1 MLESR
6 VAACD
11 EAVEVAV
18 DATVGLAPV
27 LDEDGVVADCDLS
40 VLLEIIVM
48 WINIPFEDRLPKAAA
63 LLPCTS
69 ILSESVNGMRTSKT
83 PMFKSAGLRSSLRAS
98 TAMAA
103 VISDCTLN
111 GT

>member
-27 LDEDGVVADCDLS
+27 LDEDGVVADYDVS
-40 VLLEIIVM
+40 VLLVYHRHVGKHT
-48 WINIPFEDRLPKAAA
+48 FR
-63 LLPCTS
+63 
-69 ILSESVNGMRTSKT
+69 R
-83 PMFKSAGLRSSLRAS
+83 
-98 TAMAA
+98 
-103 VISDCTLN
+103 
-111 GT
+111 